1 MGADSLDVI
10 ETVIAIEKVFDI
22 DIPDEDIEKFR
33 IINDMVAYVEYRI
46 KTPVKEVFNDTE
58 NKF

>member
-1 MGADSLDVI
+1 MDVI